1 MRKQGITLVYCIE
14 EKISPLIE
22 TYVKSVGGYLVDNK
36 LTYRKEIKK
45 KNIQQINYPN
55 GYTVEQY
62 KEGIPTAK
70 MNNLAIES
78 GIHSRFNN
86 DPKINSNVFKKLYKT
101 WMYNSVN
108 KTIANEVFIAK
119 NNNNIVGMMTLNK
132 IKNEGRIGLIAV
144 DFLNRGQGIGSS
156 LIHQG
161 ELWCISEGLESFQ
174 VITQQKNKEACYLYS
189 KNKFILRKSE
199 TVYHIWLNN

>member
-1 MRKQGITLVYCIE
+1 
-14 EKISPLIE
+14 
-22 TYVKSVGGYLVDNK
+22 
-36 LTYRKEIKK
+36 
-45 KNIQQINYPN
+45 
-55 GYTVEQY
+55 
-62 KEGIPTAK
+62 
-70 MNNLAIES
+70 
-78 GIHSRFNN
+78 
-86 DPKINSNVFKKLYKT
+86 
-101 WMYNSVN
+101 
-108 KTIANEVFIAK
+108 
-119 NNNNIVGMMTLNK
+119 MMTLNK